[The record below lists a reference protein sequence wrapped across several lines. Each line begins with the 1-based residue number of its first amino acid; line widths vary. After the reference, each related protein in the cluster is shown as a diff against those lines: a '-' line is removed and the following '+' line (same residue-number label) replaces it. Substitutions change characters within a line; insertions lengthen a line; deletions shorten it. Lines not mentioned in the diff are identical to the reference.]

1 MKVGTCGAVDAW
13 RCPISTGFAIR
24 CTPGAVYNLAIPNVI
39 LNSVSR
45 APGGEHT
52 FRIAVPLLVLVLLA
66 GLATIAAAADWNIP
80 EQQLARKV
88 VAVSDGGPLALAFA
102 NRSSLGRRDAEIIQ
116 NGLRSALE
124 SAGARFAKADAAPT
138 VKISLSENL
147 NSYVWVAEVRR
158 REDETAV
165 VMVSTPRPEGAGGAQ
180 DSVPL
185 SILKIPLW
193 TQTDPILD
201 VAVLEES
208 GAPNRIAVLSPSGVT
223 LYTGHAGAWQA
234 ERSAEIPHAQPW
246 PRDVRGRIIL
256 VKDHQ
261 FDVFLP
267 GIVCHGMA
275 PLNLTCLRSDDA
287 WPLTVP
293 AFNLGAATNSA
304 GADSVTA
311 GATIPPM
318 GAFFAPAR
326 NFFTGALTSPIGK
339 FTNVPK
345 FYSAAV
351 LSRDKPLWLFGA
363 TDGFVHVIDGT
374 SDQPLR
380 LAWGSDLTSVKTSC
394 GAGWQILATGSD
406 DGSGNSVRAYEIPD
420 RDPLPVS
427 AAVDFSGPISALW
440 TEVKGDT
447 AVAVA
452 KNQVTGNYEAFRL
465 AVACHQ

>member
-1 MKVGTCGAVDAW
+1 VSNQYRV
-13 RCPISTGFAIR
+13 AIR
-24 CTPGAVYNLAIPNVI
+24 CPQGAVYNLVIPNVI

-45 APGGEHT
+45 APGGEQT
-52 FRIAVPLLVLVLLA
+52 FRIVLRRFVLVLLA
-66 GLATIAAAADWNIP
+66 GFATIAAAADWNIP

-88 VAVSDGGPLALAFA
+88 VAVTGGGPLSLAFA

-124 SAGARFAKADAAPT
+124 SAGARFTKGDAAAT
-138 VKISLSENL
+138 LKISLSENL

-158 REDETAV
+158 GENETAV
-165 VMVSTPRPEGAGGAQ
+165 VMVSTPRPHGAGGVQ

-185 SILKIPLW
+185 NILKIPLW
-193 TQTDPILD
+193 TQSDPILD
-201 VAVLEES
+201 IAVLEENA
-208 GAPNRIAVLSPSGVT
+208 APNRIAVLSPSGVT
-223 LYTGHAGAWQA
+223 LYLGHAGAWQA
-234 ERSAEIPHAQPW
+234 ERSAEIPHARPW
-246 PRDVRGRIIL
+246 PRDLRGRIIL
-256 VKDHQ
+256 AKDRP

-267 GIVCHGMA
+267 GIVCHAMT

-293 AFNLGAATNSA
+293 GFNSGVATGSP
-304 GADSVTA
+304 GVDSVTPLNV
-311 GATIPPM
+311 IPPM
-318 GAFFAPAR
+318 GAFFAPER

-351 LSRDKPLWLFGA
+351 LSRDQPLWLFGA

-374 SDQPLR
+374 SDLPVR
-380 LAWGSDLTSVKTSC
+380 LPWGSDLTSVKTSC

-406 DGSGNSVRAYEIPD
+406 DESGHSVRAYEIPD

-427 AAVDFSGPISALW
+427 AAVDFPGAISTLW
-440 TEVKGDT
+440 TEFKGDT

-465 AVACHQ
+465 AVACNQ

>member
-1 MKVGTCGAVDAW
+1 MSNQYRVAT
-13 RCPISTGFAIR
+13 RCR
-24 CTPGAVYNLAIPNVI
+24 QGAVYNLAIPNVT
-39 LNSVSR
+39 LNPVSR
-45 APGGEHT
+45 APCGEQT
-52 FRIAVPLLVLVLLA
+52 FRIVVLLFVLLA
-66 GLATIAAAADWNIP
+66 GFAAVAAAADWNIP

-88 VAVSDGGPLALAFA
+88 VAVTGSGPLSLAFV

-124 SAGARFAKADAAPT
+124 SAGARFANNDAAPT

-158 REDETAV
+158 SEDETAV

-180 DSVPL
+180 DAVPL

-193 TQTDPILD
+193 RQTDPILD
-201 VAVLEES
+201 VAVLDES

-223 LYTGHAGAWQA
+223 LYSGHAGAWQA
-234 ERSAEIPHAQPW
+234 EGSAEIPHAQPW
-246 PRDVRGRIIL
+246 PRDLRGRIIL
-256 VKDHQ
+256 AKDRQ
-261 FDVFLP
+261 FAVFLP
-267 GIVCHGMA
+267 GVVCRGMP

-293 AFNLGAATNSA
+293 AFNSGAAPGSP
-304 GADSVTA
+304 GADSVPA
-311 GATIPPM
+311 ISTIPPV

-351 LSRDKPLWLFGA
+351 LSRDKPLWLFAA

-374 SDQPLR
+374 SDQPVR
-380 LAWGSDLTSVKTSC
+380 LPWGSDLTSVKTSC

-406 DGSGNSVRAYEIPD
+406 DGSGSSVRAYEIPD

-427 AAVDFSGPISALW
+427 AAVDFPGAISALW

-452 KNQVTGNYEAFRL
+452 KNPVTANYEAFRL

>member
-1 MKVGTCGAVDAW
+1 
-13 RCPISTGFAIR
+13 
-24 CTPGAVYNLAIPNVI
+24 LAIPNVT
-39 LNSVSR
+39 LNPVSR
-45 APGGEHT
+45 APCGEQT
-52 FRIAVPLLVLVLLA
+52 FRIVVLLFVLLA
-66 GLATIAAAADWNIP
+66 GFAAVAAAADWNIP

-88 VAVSDGGPLALAFA
+88 VAVTGSGPLSLAFV

-124 SAGARFAKADAAPT
+124 SAGARFANNDAAPT

-147 NSYVWVAEVRR
+147 NSYVWLAEVRR
-158 REDETAV
+158 SEDETAV

-180 DSVPL
+180 DAVPL

-193 TQTDPILD
+193 RQTDPILD
-201 VAVLEES
+201 VAVLDES

-223 LYTGHAGAWQA
+223 LYSGHAGAWQA
-234 ERSAEIPHAQPW
+234 EGSAEIPHAQPW
-246 PRDVRGRIIL
+246 PRDLRGRIIL
-256 VKDHQ
+256 AKDRQ

-267 GIVCHGMA
+267 GVVCRGRP

-293 AFNLGAATNSA
+293 AFNSGAAPGSP
-304 GADSVTA
+304 GADSVPA
-311 GATIPPM
+311 ISTIPPV

-351 LSRDKPLWLFGA
+351 LSRDKPLWLFAA

-374 SDQPLR
+374 SDQPVR
-380 LAWGSDLTSVKTSC
+380 LPWGSDLTSVKTLC

-406 DGSGNSVRAYEIPD
+406 DGSSSSVRAYEIPD

-427 AAVDFSGPISALW
+427 AAVDFPGAISALW

-452 KNQVTGNYEAFRL
+452 KNPVTGNYEAFRL

>member
-1 MKVGTCGAVDAW
+1 MKVGASGAVETW
-13 RCPISTGFAIR
+13 RCSTSTGSRFDGAR
-24 CTPGAVYNLAIPNVI
+24 GAVYNLAIPNVI

-45 APGGEHT
+45 APYGEQT
-52 FRIAVPLLVLVLLA
+52 FRIVALLFVLVLT
-66 GLATIAAAADWNIP
+66 GFATIAAAADWNIP
-80 EQQLARKV
+80 EQQLARKII
-88 VAVSDGGPLALAFA
+88 AVTGAGPLSLAFA

-124 SAGARFAKADAAPT
+124 SAGARFAKADAAPAI
-138 VKISLSENL
+138 KISLSENL
-147 NSYVWVAEVRR
+147 NSYVWVAEIRPSQ
-158 REDETAV
+158 DETAV
-165 VMVSTPRPEGAGGAQ
+165 VMVSTPRPEGAGGAPN
-180 DSVPL
+180 SVPL
-185 SILKIPLW
+185 SIVKIPLW
-193 TQTDPILD
+193 TQIDPVLD

-223 LYTGHAGAWQA
+223 LYSGHAGTWQA

-246 PRDVRGRIIL
+246 PRDLRGRIIL
-256 VKDHQ
+256 AKDRQ

-267 GIVCHGMA
+267 GLVCHGVA
-275 PLNLTCLRSDDA
+275 PLNLTCLPSEDA

-293 AFNLGAATNSA
+293 AFNSGAATVSP
-304 GADSVTA
+304 GADSVNA
-311 GATIPPM
+311 SGTIPPM
-318 GAFFAPAR
+318 GAFYAPAR
-326 NFFTGALTSPIGK
+326 NYFTGALTSPIGK

-351 LSRDKPLWLFGA
+351 LPRDKPLWLFGA

-374 SDQPLR
+374 SDQPVR
-380 LAWGSDLTSVKTSC
+380 LPWGSDLASVKTSC

-406 DGSGNSVRAYEIPD
+406 DGSDNSVRAYEIPD

-427 AAVDFSGPISALW
+427 AAVDFPGAISALW

-452 KNQVTGNYEAFRL
+452 KNQVTENYEAFRL
-465 AVACHQ
+465 AVACNQ

>member
-1 MKVGTCGAVDAW
+1 
-13 RCPISTGFAIR
+13 
-24 CTPGAVYNLAIPNVI
+24 LAIPNVI

-45 APGGEHT
+45 APYGEQT
-52 FRIAVPLLVLVLLA
+52 FPIVALLFVLVLA
-66 GLATIAAAADWNIP
+66 GFPALAAAADWNIP

-88 VAVSDGGPLALAFA
+88 VAVTGGGPLSLGFA

-124 SAGARFAKADAAPT
+124 SAGARFTKADAAPT
-138 VKISLSENL
+138 VSISLSENL

-158 REDETAV
+158 SEAETAV
-165 VMVSTPRPEGAGGAQ
+165 VMVSTPRPEGAGGAP

-208 GAPNRIAVLSPSGVT
+208 AAPNRIAVLSPSGVT
-223 LYTGHAGAWQA
+223 LYSGYAGTWQA

-246 PRDVRGRIIL
+246 PRDLRGRIVL
-256 VKDHQ
+256 SKDHQ

-267 GIVCHGMA
+267 GLVCHGMP
-275 PLNLTCLRSDDA
+275 PLNLTCLPSDDA

-293 AFNLGAATNSA
+293 AANSRAATGSP

-311 GATIPPM
+311 FSTIPTM
-318 GAFFAPAR
+318 GAFFSPAR

-351 LSRDKPLWLFGA
+351 LLRDKPLWLFRA
-363 TDGFVHVIDGT
+363 TDGFVHVIDET
-374 SDQPLR
+374 SDQPVR
-380 LAWGSDLTSVKTSC
+380 LPWGSDLAGVKTAC

-406 DGSGNSVRAYEIPD
+406 DGSDNSVRAYEIPD

-427 AAVDFSGPISALW
+427 AAVDFPGAILALW

-465 AVACHQ
+465 AVACNQ

>member
-1 MKVGTCGAVDAW
+1 
-13 RCPISTGFAIR
+13 
-24 CTPGAVYNLAIPNVI
+24 
-39 LNSVSR
+39 
-45 APGGEHT
+45 
-52 FRIAVPLLVLVLLA
+52 
-66 GLATIAAAADWNIP
+66 
-80 EQQLARKV
+80 
-88 VAVSDGGPLALAFA
+88 
-102 NRSSLGRRDAEIIQ
+102 
-116 NGLRSALE
+116 
-124 SAGARFAKADAAPT
+124 
-138 VKISLSENL
+138 
-147 NSYVWVAEVRR
+147 
-158 REDETAV
+158 
-165 VMVSTPRPEGAGGAQ
+165 
-180 DSVPL
+180 
-185 SILKIPLW
+185 
-193 TQTDPILD
+193 

-223 LYTGHAGAWQA
+223 LYSGHAGAWQA

-246 PRDVRGRIIL
+246 PRDLRGRIIL
-256 VKDHQ
+256 AKDRQ

-267 GIVCHGMA
+267 GIVCHAMT

-293 AFNLGAATNSA
+293 TFNAGAATGSP
-304 GADSVTA
+304 GVDSVTPFSPI
-311 GATIPPM
+311 TPM
-318 GAFFAPAR
+318 GAFFSPER

-374 SDQPLR
+374 SDQPVR
-380 LAWGSDLTSVKTSC
+380 LPWGSDFTSVKTSC

-406 DGSGNSVRAYEIPD
+406 DQSGNSVRAYEIPD

-427 AAVDFSGPISALW
+427 AAVDFPGAILALW

-452 KNQVTGNYEAFRL
+452 KNQATGNYEAFRL
-465 AVACHQ
+465 AVACTQ

>member
-1 MKVGTCGAVDAW
+1 MSNQYRVAT
-13 RCPISTGFAIR
+13 RCR
-24 CTPGAVYNLAIPNVI
+24 QGAVYNLAIPNVT
-39 LNSVSR
+39 LNPVSR
-45 APGGEHT
+45 APCGEQT
-52 FRIAVPLLVLVLLA
+52 FRIVVLLFVLLA
-66 GLATIAAAADWNIP
+66 GFAAIAAAADWNLP
-80 EQQLARKV
+80 EQQLAQKV
-88 VAVSDGGPLALAFA
+88 VAATGAGPLSLTFV

-116 NGLRSALE
+116 YGLRSALE
-124 SAGARFAKADAAPT
+124 SAGARFAKTDAAPT

-158 REDETAV
+158 NEDETAV

-180 DSVPL
+180 DAVPL

-193 TQTDPILD
+193 RQTDPILD
-201 VAVLEES
+201 VAVLDES

-223 LYTGHAGAWQA
+223 LYSGHAGAWQA
-234 ERSAEIPHAQPW
+234 EGSAEIPHAQPW
-246 PRDVRGRIIL
+246 PRDLRGRIIL
-256 VKDHQ
+256 EKDRQ

-267 GIVCHGMA
+267 GVVCRGMA

-293 AFNLGAATNSA
+293 AFNSGAAPGSP
-304 GADSVTA
+304 GADSVA
-311 GATIPPM
+311 AIPPV

-339 FTNVPK
+339 FTNVSK

-351 LSRDKPLWLFGA
+351 LSREKPLWLFGA

-374 SDQPLR
+374 SDQPVR
-380 LAWGSDLTSVKTSC
+380 LPWGSDLTSVKTSC

-427 AAVDFSGPISALW
+427 AAVDFPGAISALW

-452 KNQVTGNYEAFRL
+452 KNPVTGNYEAFRL

>member
-1 MKVGTCGAVDAW
+1 VSNQYRV
-13 RCPISTGFAIR
+13 AIQ
-24 CTPGAVYNLAIPNVI
+24 CTPGAVYNLVIPNVI
-39 LNSVSR
+39 LNSVGR
-45 APGGEHT
+45 APRGEQT
-52 FRIAVPLLVLVLLA
+52 FRILTLLFVLFA
-66 GLATIAAAADWNIP
+66 GFATIAAAADWNIP

-88 VAVSDGGPLALAFA
+88 VTVTGAGPLSLAFA

-124 SAGARFAKADAAPT
+124 SAGARLAKTDAAPT
-138 VKISLSENL
+138 VRISLSENL

-158 REDETAV
+158 SEDETAV
-165 VMVSTPRPEGAGGAQ
+165 VMVSTPRPAGAGGAQ
-180 DSVPL
+180 DAVPL
-185 SILKIPLW
+185 RILKIPLW

-201 VAVLEES
+201 VAVLDES

-223 LYTGHAGAWQA
+223 LYSGHPWAWQA
-234 ERSAEIPHAQPW
+234 ERSAEIPHAQAW
-246 PRDVRGRIIL
+246 PRDLRGRIIL
-256 VKDHQ
+256 AKDRQ

-275 PLNLTCLRSDDA
+275 PLNLTCLASDDA

-293 AFNLGAATNSA
+293 AFNSGAAPGSP

-311 GATIPPM
+311 VSTIPPT

-326 NFFTGALTSPIGK
+326 NFFTGVLTSPIGK

-374 SDQPLR
+374 SDQPVR
-380 LAWGSDLTSVKTSC
+380 LPWGSDLTSVRTTC

-420 RDPLPVS
+420 HDPVPVS
-427 AAVDFSGPISALW
+427 AAVDFPGAISALW

-452 KNQVTGNYEAFRL
+452 KNPVTGNYEAFRL
-465 AVACHQ
+465 AVACNQ

>member
-1 MKVGTCGAVDAW
+1 MKVGTCRVCRTLAVSNQY
-13 RCPISTGFAIR
+13 RVAIR
-24 CTPGAVYNLAIPNVI
+24 CRQGAVYNLGIPNVI

-45 APGGEHT
+45 ARYGEQT
-52 FRIAVPLLVLVLLA
+52 FRVAQLFVLVLA
-66 GLATIAAAADWNIP
+66 GFPAIAAAADWNIP

-88 VAVSDGGPLALAFA
+88 VAVTGGGTLSLVFV
-102 NRSSLGRRDAEIIQ
+102 NRSSLGWRDAEIIQ

-124 SAGARFAKADAAPT
+124 QAGARFAKADAAST
-138 VKISLSENL
+138 VSISLSENL

-158 REDETAV
+158 NETETAV
-165 VMVSTPRPEGAGGAQ
+165 VMVSTPRPEGAGGAP

-185 SILKIPLW
+185 SIVKIRLF

-223 LYTGHAGAWQA
+223 LYSGHAGTWQA

-246 PRDVRGRIIL
+246 PRDLRGRIIL
-256 VKDHQ
+256 AKDRQ

-267 GIVCHGMA
+267 GLVCHGMA
-275 PLNLTCLRSDDA
+275 SLNLTCLPSDDA
-287 WPLTVP
+287 WPLIVP
-293 AFNLGAATNSA
+293 AFNSGAATGSP
-304 GADSVTA
+304 GADSLTA
-311 GATIPPM
+311 FSTIPPM

-351 LSRDKPLWLFGA
+351 LLRDKPLWLFAA
-363 TDGFVHVIDGT
+363 TDGFVHMIDGT
-374 SDQPLR
+374 SDQPDR
-380 LAWGSDLTSVKTSC
+380 LSWGSDLAGVKTSC

-427 AAVDFSGPISALW
+427 AAVDFPGAISALW

-452 KNQVTGNYEAFRL
+452 KNQVAGNYEAFRL
-465 AVACHQ
+465 AVACNQ

>member
-1 MKVGTCGAVDAW
+1 LVVFNQY
-13 RCPISTGFAIR
+13 RVAIR
-24 CTPGAVYNLAIPNVI
+24 CSQGAVYNLFIPNVI

-45 APGGEHT
+45 APYGKQT
-52 FRIAVPLLVLVLLA
+52 LRIVALLFVLVLA
-66 GLATIAAAADWNIP
+66 GFATVAAAADWSIP

-88 VAVSDGGPLALAFA
+88 VAVTGGGPLSLAFA

-124 SAGARFAKADAAPT
+124 SAGARFAKSDAAPT

-147 NSYVWVAEVRR
+147 NAYVWVAEVRH
-158 REDETAV
+158 REEETAV

-185 SILKIPLW
+185 SIVKIPLW

-208 GAPNRIAVLSPSGVT
+208 GAPDRMAVLSPSAVT
-223 LYTGHAGAWQA
+223 LYSGHAGTWQA
-234 ERSAEIPHAQPW
+234 ERSAEIPHSQPW
-246 PRDVRGRIIL
+246 PRDLRGRIIL
-256 VKDHQ
+256 ARDRQ

-267 GIVCHGMA
+267 GLVCHGMA

-293 AFNLGAATNSA
+293 AFNSGAATGSP
-304 GADSVTA
+304 GADSVSA
-311 GATIPPM
+311 FSAIPPM

-326 NFFTGALTSPIGK
+326 NFFTGALTSAIGK
-339 FTNVPK
+339 FTNVPR

-363 TDGFVHVIDGT
+363 TDGFVHLIDGT
-374 SDQPLR
+374 SDQPVR
-380 LAWGSDLTSVKTSC
+380 LPWGSDLASVKTSC

-406 DGSGNSVRAYEIPD
+406 DESGNSVRAYEIPD

-427 AAVDFSGPISALW
+427 AAVDFPGAISALW

-452 KNQVTGNYEAFRL
+452 KSQVTGNYEAFRL
-465 AVACHQ
+465 AVACNQ